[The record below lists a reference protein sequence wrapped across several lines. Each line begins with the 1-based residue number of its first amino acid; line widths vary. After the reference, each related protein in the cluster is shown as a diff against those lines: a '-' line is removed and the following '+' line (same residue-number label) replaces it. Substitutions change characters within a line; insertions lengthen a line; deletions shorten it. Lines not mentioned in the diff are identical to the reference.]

1 MEPLN
6 EAAADEAVH
15 EVNDLQGETIVGW
28 QDTSDAALTI
38 KYVSNQ
44 WIEFTRKLEACWLMN
59 VIQ

>member
-44 WIEFTRKLEACWLMN
+44 
-59 VIQ
+59 